1 MIKTL
6 ISFLILTVQASTLS
20 LDSSV
25 FKNADLDR
33 LSHQGT
39 GQFSTYLSM
48 DIQYSPVKK
57 LWKDTEKLTGLKLK
71 NRGEAHITT
80 ITPPEYFHQLKGVVT
95 IDEIEEIARKNSIQ
109 SSKFEVV
116 CLGRGKKDDMSTF
129 YVVVKSKD
137 LLDIRR
143 EVENLYLKK
152 AGQPGKFKAD
162 RFYPHITVGFNKRDL
177 HESDGIIKDEKTCF
191 KPIFSNN

>member
-1 MIKTL
+1 VISTL
-6 ISFLILTVQASTLS
+6 ISFFILTVQASTLS

-25 FKNADLDR
+25 FRNSELNQ
-33 LSHQGT
+33 LSHRGD

-48 DIQYSPVKK
+48 DIQYSPVKE
-57 LWKDTEKLTGLKLK
+57 LWKEIETLVGLKLK

-80 ITPPEYFHQLKGVVT
+80 ITPPEFFHQLKGVIT
-95 IDEIEEIARKNSIQ
+95 IDEIEEIARKKSIQ
-109 SSKFEVV
+109 ASKFEVV
-116 CLGRGKKDDMSTF
+116 CLGRGQKDDMSTF
-129 YVVVKSKD
+129 YVVVKSQD

-191 KPIFSNN
+191 KPLIIK